1 MSSREEAYTLLME
14 QVLSFIERFKF
25 IDKSIESLCKKLC
38 KISVSDAEFNEIM
51 KLYNTTGQM
60 FIKALNLLDSII
72 CRFPQEV
79 TPDELELLENYRKLS
94 EAEKFI
100 HRERLK
106 IGVSDGRKRENA
118 TDPKI

>member
-1 MSSREEAYTLLME
+1 MNPREEAYTLLME
-14 QVLSFIERFKF
+14 QVLSFIDRFKF
-25 IDKSIESLCKKLC
+25 IDKSVESLCKKLC
-38 KISVSDAEFNEIM
+38 KITVSDAEFNEMM

-60 FIKALNLLDSII
+60 FIKSLNLLDSII

-100 HRERLK
+100 YKEKLK
-106 IGVSDGRKRENA
+106 IGVNDARKREDTNYS
-118 TDPKI
+118 KI